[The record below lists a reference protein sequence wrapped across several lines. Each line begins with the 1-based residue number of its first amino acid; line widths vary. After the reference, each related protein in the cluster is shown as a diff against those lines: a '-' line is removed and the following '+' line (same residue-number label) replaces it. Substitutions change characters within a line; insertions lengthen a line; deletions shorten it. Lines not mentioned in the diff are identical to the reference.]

1 MSEENENS
9 EKEEKEENSE
19 KEEKDEKEV
28 EKEEKEE
35 KEDEKE
41 EEKENF
47 PSYEDE
53 LITTLN
59 KLSETIDNFNT
70 LSKEQAENAILETD
84 IKINNCKKILEKM
97 EDYINSLKNEDEDKL
112 ELNKKLLNYKTEYNE
127 IMNKYKEIQDNY
139 INKKT
144 ENALMGENLID
155 DDNNRNSIRITTG
168 TAFTNNNAKGAGNPH
183 MIDGELDEEKN
194 KKNNINNKK
203 EKENENKKNNANLKN
218 NEKNKGI
225 NNNTRNEISLIAV
238 SNNNNNLGYYLSPNK
253 EREDGFHEINRDYD
267 QRKKVIIIICVAIC
281 IIIFFL
287 IFLIALFS

>member
-9 EKEEKEENSE
+9 EKEEKEENS
-19 KEEKDEKEV
+19 EKDEKEV

-144 ENALMGENLID
+144 ENALMQENLID

-194 KKNNINNKK
+194 KKNN
-203 EKENENKKNNANLKN
+203 ANLKN

-225 NNNTRNEISLIAV
+225 NNNTKNEISLIAV

>member
-19 KEEKDEKEV
+19 KEEKNEKEV
-28 EKEEKEE
+28 EKQEKEE

-97 EDYINSLKNEDEDKL
+97 EEYINNLKNEDEDKL

-144 ENALMGENLID
+144 ENALMQENLID

-194 KKNNINNKK
+194 KKNNINNK
-203 EKENENKKNNANLKN
+203 KENENKKNNANLKN

>member
-168 TAFTNNNAKGAGNPH
+168 TAFINNNAKGAGNPH
-183 MIDGELDEEKN
+183 MIDGELDEE
-194 KKNNINNKK
+194 KNNINNKK

>member
-203 EKENENKKNNANLKN
+203 ENENKKNNANLKN

-253 EREDGFHEINRDYD
+253 EREDGFHEINRD
-267 QRKKVIIIICVAIC
+267 
-281 IIIFFL
+281 
-287 IFLIALFS
+287 

>member
-112 ELNKKLLNYKTEYNE
+112 ELNKKLLNYKTE
-127 IMNKYKEIQDNY
+127 
-139 INKKT
+139 
-144 ENALMGENLID
+144 
-155 DDNNRNSIRITTG
+155 
-168 TAFTNNNAKGAGNPH
+168 
-183 MIDGELDEEKN
+183 
-194 KKNNINNKK
+194 
-203 EKENENKKNNANLKN
+203 
-218 NEKNKGI
+218 
-225 NNNTRNEISLIAV
+225 
-238 SNNNNNLGYYLSPNK
+238 
-253 EREDGFHEINRDYD
+253 
-267 QRKKVIIIICVAIC
+267 
-281 IIIFFL
+281 
-287 IFLIALFS
+287 